1 MKESNKKRKAFA
13 RRLILVLI
21 GLILGVNVYLAN
33 ARGILGNALPMPF
46 GYGSARFLSGS
57 MEPEF
62 SKGTLLLVKETTD
75 VEVNDI
81 IVYQSDNMLITHRV
95 IERNG
100 STVITKG
107 DANNVA
113 DEPFD
118 QSQVKG
124 KVIGWVP
131 GLGAVAELIKKPVV
145 SILLFLA
152 AVYLSESAF
161 RKDREEDERK
171 KELLKEEIRRL
182 KEERG
187 N

>member
-13 RRLILVLI
+13 RRLLLVLI

-46 GYGSARFLSGS
+46 GYGIASVLSGS